1 MYRKTQAKNAFFI
14 FTLPSCEINGTRKI
28 SISAKQFFS
37 IWVQRKTSSCLS
49 SRLVKVQSLFVS
61 FYAVMWTKKVY
72 VMLYTK
78 YFKCRQEE
86 LKLNLTY
93 GLFHSILRGRSL
105 TFDRPMDELVAP
117 NVGSDHGTPSS
128 ACFFRILS
136 KF

>member
-1 MYRKTQAKNAFFI
+1 MIYGERLKDCFENITQNM
-14 FTLPSCEINGTRKI
+14 
-28 SISAKQFFS
+28 FS
-37 IWVQRKTSSCLS
+37 KTSKYYLPCVTSPALAPS
-49 SRLVKVQSLFVS
+49 TKSLGFVVISWRQEKILDVK
-61 FYAVMWTKKVY
+61 TNIC
-72 VMLYTK
+72 VMLEY
-78 YFKCRQEE
+78 YMYSKCRQEE

-117 NVGSDHGTPSS
+117 NVGSDQGTPSS